1 MERRGLGWTA
11 SFHFYFFFNPD
22 DYCHKTSLNS
32 QTMKVNREETHI
44 KRGAGGVG
52 GMLKDEMIKVE
63 NETSLACP
71 TFSFFFSFFKPLKS
85 VHTGEWIEKD

>member
-1 MERRGLGWTA
+1 
-11 SFHFYFFFNPD
+11 
-22 DYCHKTSLNS
+22 
-32 QTMKVNREETHI
+32 MKVNREETHI

-71 TFSFFFSFFKPLKS
+71 TFSFFFLFLNR
-85 VHTGEWIEKD
+85 

>member
-11 SFHFYFFFNPD
+11 SFQFFLFLNPD

-32 QTMKVNREETHI
+32 QTMKVNREDTHK
-44 KRGAGGVG
+44 KRGAEGVG

-63 NETSLACP
+63 NGTSLACP
-71 TFSFFFSFFKPLKS
+71 VFSVFFFFLTAEECSHGR
-85 VHTGEWIEKD
+85 VD